1 MTTPTAGGLSVLL
14 VDDEPAIRRA
24 LERALKRWGH
34 TVQIATDGEGAIE
47 ILGHEPVDLVLMDLR
62 MPGMSG
68 QTLFH
73 SIAARWP
80 HLIERVVVMTGD
92 LEAEDHFD
100 WLKVHDLPSLMKPF
114 ELKQLEVLVGTLA
127 ERWRGQSQ
135 A

>member
-1 MTTPTAGGLSVLL
+1 MIAAQAVLV

-34 TVQIATDGEGAIE
+34 TVHLAFNGEGAID
-47 ILGHEPVDLVLMDLR
+47 ILGDHPVDVVLMDLR

-80 HLIERVVVMTGD
+80 QLVEQVIVMTGD
-92 LEAEDHFD
+92 LEAEDHYD
-100 WLKVHDLPSLMKPF
+100 WLKQHDLPILMKPF
-114 ELKQLEVLVGTLA
+114 ELKELEVLVGTMA
-127 ERWRGQSQ
+127 ERRRGRSQ

>member
-1 MTTPTAGGLSVLL
+1 MTESLRILV

-34 TVQIATDGEGAIE
+34 TVHLATSGEAACE
-47 ILGHEPVDLVLMDLR
+47 VLGTDPVDLVLMDLR

-80 HLIERVVVMTGD
+80 HLVSRVIVMTGD
-92 LEAEDHFD
+92 PEAEDHHD
-100 WLKVHDLPSLMKPF
+100 WLRHHALPMLMKPF
-114 ELKQLEVLVGTLA
+114 ELAQLERLLGALA
-127 ERWRGQSQ
+127 AEAEEERRRSQ
-135 A
+135 G

>member
-1 MTTPTAGGLSVLL
+1 MTAPLTVLV

-24 LERALKRWGH
+24 LDRALKRWGH
-34 TVQIATDGEGAIE
+34 GVHLATSGEAAIE
-47 ILGHEPVDLVLMDLR
+47 ILTDHPVDLVVMDLR

-80 HLIERVVVMTGD
+80 QLVERVIVMTGD

-100 WLKVHDLPSLMKPF
+100 WLKQHDLPVLMKPF
-114 ELKQLEVLVGTLA
+114 ELKQLETLLGAMA
-127 ERWRGQSQ
+127 ERRHGRSQ
-135 A
+135 GDSA

>member
-1 MTTPTAGGLSVLL
+1 MTEPLTVLV

-34 TVQIATDGEGAIE
+34 TVHLATSGEAACEVLGGAS
-47 ILGHEPVDLVLMDLR
+47 VDLVLMDLR

-80 HLIERVVVMTGD
+80 HLLSRIIVMTGD
-92 LEAEDHFD
+92 PEAEDHHD
-100 WLKVHDLPSLMKPF
+100 WLRHHNLPMLMKPF
-114 ELKQLEVLVGTLA
+114 ELAQLELLLRAVVEEE
-127 ERWRGQSQ
+127 ERRRSRG
-135 A
+135 

>member
-1 MTTPTAGGLSVLL
+1 MTTPGAAPMTVLL

-24 LERALKRWGH
+24 LERALRLWGH
-34 TVQIATDGEGAIE
+34 AVYVATNGEDAIE
-47 ILGHEPVDLVLMDLR
+47 VLGQEAVDLVLMDLR

-80 HLIERVVVMTGD
+80 QLVERVVVMTGD
-92 LEAEDHFD
+92 LEAEDHYD
-100 WLKVHDLPSLMKPF
+100 WLKQHDLPLLMKPF
-114 ELKQLEVLVGTLA
+114 ELKQLKALLGTMA
-127 ERWRGQSQ
+127 QRWRGQSQ

>member
-1 MTTPTAGGLSVLL
+1 MTTPPAGSLSVLL

-24 LERALKRWGH
+24 LERALRLWGH
-34 TVQIATDGEGAIE
+34 AVHVATNGEDAIE
-47 ILGHEPVDLVLMDLR
+47 VLRHEAVDLVLMDLR

-80 HLIERVVVMTGD
+80 QLVERVIVMTGD
-92 LEAEDHFD
+92 LEAEDHYD
-100 WLKVHDLPSLMKPF
+100 WLKQHDLPLLMKPF
-114 ELKQLEVLVGTLA
+114 ELKELEARLETMA
-127 ERWRGQSQ
+127 QRHRGRSQ

>member
-1 MTTPTAGGLSVLL
+1 VNAPLPLAVLV

-34 TVQIATDGEGAIE
+34 TVHLATNGEAAIE
-47 ILGHEPVDLVLMDLR
+47 VLSDQPVDLVVMDLR

-80 HLIERVVVMTGD
+80 QLVERVIVMTGD
-92 LEAEDHFD
+92 LEAEDHYD
-100 WLKVHDLPSLMKPF
+100 WLKQHDLPILMKPF
-114 ELKQLEVLVGTLA
+114 ELKQLETLLGTMA
-127 ERWRGQSQ
+127 ERYRGRSQ

>member
-1 MTTPTAGGLSVLL
+1 MTAPLNVLV

-34 TVQIATDGEGAIE
+34 TAHLATNGEAAIE
-47 ILGHEPVDLVLMDLR
+47 VLGDQPVDLVVMDLR

-80 HLIERVVVMTGD
+80 QLVERVIVMTGD

-100 WLKVHDLPSLMKPF
+100 WLKQHDLPILMKPF
-114 ELKQLEVLVGTLA
+114 ELKQLETLLGTMA
-127 ERWRGQSQ
+127 ERHRGRSQ

>member
-1 MTTPTAGGLSVLL
+1 VITPLAVLV

-34 TVQIATDGEGAIE
+34 TVHIAVNGEGAIE
-47 ILGHEPVDLVLMDLR
+47 ILGDQPIDLVLMDLR

-80 HLIERVVVMTGD
+80 QLLERVIVMTGD
-92 LEAEDHFD
+92 LEAEDHYD
-100 WLKVHDLPSLMKPF
+100 WLKQHDLPILMKPF
-114 ELKQLEVLVGTLA
+114 ELKQLEALLGTIA
-127 ERWRGQSQ
+127 ERRRGRSQ

>member
-1 MTTPTAGGLSVLL
+1 MIAPLSVLV

-34 TVQIATDGEGAIE
+34 GVHLATNGEAAIE
-47 ILGHEPVDLVLMDLR
+47 ILGTELVDLVVMDLR

-80 HLIERVVVMTGD
+80 HLVEQVIVMTGD
-92 LEAEDHFD
+92 LEAEDHHD
-100 WLKVHDLPSLMKPF
+100 WLKQHDLPLLMKPF
-114 ELKQLEVLVGTLA
+114 ELKQLETLLGA
-127 ERWRGQSQ
+127 MAARRRGRSQ

>member
-1 MTTPTAGGLSVLL
+1 MIVPMAILV

-34 TVQIATDGEGAIE
+34 TVHLATTGEAGIE
-47 ILGHEPVDLVLMDLR
+47 VLDTQPVDLVLMDLR

-80 HLIERVVVMTGD
+80 HLVERVIVMTGD
-92 LEAEDHFD
+92 LEAEDHFE
-100 WLKVHDLPSLMKPF
+100 WLKHNRLPILMKPF
-114 ELKQLEVLVGTLA
+114 ELAQLEAMLGTVVQ
-127 ERWRGQSQ
+127 RQQHGRSQ

>member
-1 MTTPTAGGLSVLL
+1 MNAPLPLAVLV

-34 TVQIATDGEGAIE
+34 TVHLATNGEAAIE
-47 ILGHEPVDLVLMDLR
+47 VLSDQPVDLVVMDLR

-80 HLIERVVVMTGD
+80 QLVERVIVMTGD
-92 LEAEDHFD
+92 LEAEDHYD
-100 WLKVHDLPSLMKPF
+100 WLKQHDLPILMKPF
-114 ELKQLEVLVGTLA
+114 ELKQLETLLGTMA
-127 ERWRGQSQ
+127 ERYRGRSQ

>member
-1 MTTPTAGGLSVLL
+1 MTAPISGGMSVLL

-24 LERALKRWGH
+24 LERALQRWGH
-34 TVQIATDGEGAIE
+34 TVHIATDGEGAIE
-47 ILGHEPVDLVLMDLR
+47 ILNHQTVDLVLMDLR

-80 HLIERVVVMTGD
+80 HLVERVIVMTGD
-92 LEAEDHFD
+92 LEAEDHYQ
-100 WLKVHDLPSLMKPF
+100 WLKQHDLPILMKPF
-114 ELKQLEVLVGTLA
+114 ELKQLEALVGAMA